1 MALLSIEAQ
10 LKYALLTR
18 PIRTDRTTNNTFM
31 FMCGKKT
38 FEATELESERVN
50 EQLFIR
56 YCLKTQQK
64 KEKHNNK
71 TKIYGRKLN
80 VLLAF
85 KVFS

>member
-38 FEATELESERVN
+38 FAATELESKWVN

-56 YCLKTQQK
+56 YCLKAQQQKRKTQQQ
-64 KEKHNNK
+64 NK
-71 TKIYGRKLN
+71 NLWQKIERFVGI
-80 VLLAF
+80 
-85 KVFS
+85 